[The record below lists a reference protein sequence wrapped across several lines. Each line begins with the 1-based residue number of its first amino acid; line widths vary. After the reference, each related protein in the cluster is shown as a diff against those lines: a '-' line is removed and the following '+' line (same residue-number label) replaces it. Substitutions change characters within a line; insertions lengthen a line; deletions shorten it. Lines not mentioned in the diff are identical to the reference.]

1 MALSRP
7 RGSRGSRTRLTVLVL
22 ASVSLLAVGERGD
35 AGDSVVHDLREGA
48 ATVFDPFERAA
59 EVVSRPLRAGWDGL
73 VHYSDL
79 QDREDEIE
87 RLEDELARVEAESIS
102 EQDAARQLEELSEA
116 VDLPWAGDIDSI
128 AARVTS
134 GPESN
139 FSHAVEINRGS
150 DHGVAVGMPVVA
162 NGGLVGRVVQVRS
175 GTSSVSL
182 ITDPD
187 SRVGVRLAETGAL
200 GTARGQG
207 RDEPLVVDSSI
218 EPDAEVVEGS
228 GLVTSGVDRSVYP
241 DAIPVARVASTRR
254 GAGGLS
260 LELVAEPLVEFD
272 RLNYVSVL
280 LWEPPA

>member
-1 MALSRP
+1 MSVSRP
-7 RGSRGSRTRLTVLVL
+7 RGSRTRLAVLVL
-22 ASVSLLAVGERGD
+22 AAVTALALGEREE
-35 AGDSVVHDLREGA
+35 SVVADVRAGA
-48 ATVFDPFERAA
+48 ADVFGPFERAA

-73 VHYSDL
+73 VHY
-79 QDREDEIE
+79 QDIQDKDEEIR
-87 RLEDELARVEAESIS
+87 RLEEELAQAEAGSIEEEDS
-102 EQDAARQLEELSEA
+102 VRRLEELSA
-116 VDLPWAGDIDSI
+116 TVDLPWTGDIESL
-128 AARVTS
+128 AAQVTS

-150 DHGVAVGMPVVA
+150 GDGVREGMPVVTD
-162 NGGLVGRVVQVRS
+162 GGLVGRVVQVSRGRS
-175 GTSSVSL
+175 TVSL
-182 ITDPD
+182 ITDPE

-218 EPDAEVVEGS
+218 EPEAEVAEGS

-272 RLNYVSVL
+272 RLHYVSVL
-280 LWEPPA
+280 LWEPPGEPPG